1 MLIIR
6 LKRKLDDLDS
16 WSICHRLC
24 LRQFLVGPALTVV
37 DVSVVVETVVTI
49 TVTEDVLRGGF
60 KNHRHGNFPWR
71 GGGTPLFR

>member
-1 MLIIR
+1 MLKR

-49 TVTEDVLRGGF
+49 TVTEVDVF
-60 KNHRHGNFPWR
+60 IVV
-71 GGGTPLFR
+71 TVETVVTVT

>member
-1 MLIIR
+1 MLKR

-49 TVTEDVLRGGF
+49 TVTEVDVLIVV
-60 KNHRHGNFPWR
+60 
-71 GGGTPLFR
+71 TVETVVTVT

>member
-1 MLIIR
+1 M
-6 LKRKLDDLDS
+6 DS

-49 TVTEDVLRGGF
+49 TVTEVDVLIVV
-60 KNHRHGNFPWR
+60 
-71 GGGTPLFR
+71 TVETVVTVT

>member
-1 MLIIR
+1 MLKR

-37 DVSVVVETVVTI
+37 DVSVVVETVVTM
-49 TVTEDVLRGGF
+49 TVTEVDVV
-60 KNHRHGNFPWR
+60 
-71 GGGTPLFR
+71 TVETVVTVT

>member
-1 MLIIR
+1 MLKR

-37 DVSVVVETVVTI
+37 DVSVVIETEVTI
-49 TVTEDVLRGGF
+49 TVTEVDVLIVV
-60 KNHRHGNFPWR
+60 
-71 GGGTPLFR
+71 TVETVVTVT

>member
-1 MLIIR
+1 M

-49 TVTEDVLRGGF
+49 TVTEVDVLIVV
-60 KNHRHGNFPWR
+60 
-71 GGGTPLFR
+71 TVETVVTVT